1 MTGPFRSW
9 LTFAERTFGCA
20 EILARRLASWNS
32 DLPKHLRSSKQH
44 LLAVDLAFALASG
57 LVSFT
62 CSPAAADTIP
72 TNTIM
77 NAFVKVEPK
86 QIDLVVRIPLDLL
99 RGGLPFPRKGQQFDL
114 AACEPVIEL
123 ALQLLPNGFVLL
135 ENDSPLS
142 PTAAH
147 GRLSANSDRSFEN
160 YESAVAHI
168 DSAPDL
174 NEQIFVD
181 QADFD
186 LHLSYP
192 ISSPTSIFKIQSQ
205 LGADLGDATKLLV
218 RYLPLDGNSRAMIIS
233 GETEPV
239 PLNPNWYTAAA
250 SFIELGIEHILN
262 GTDHLLFLFCLVIPF
277 RSVRGLFSVIT
288 AFTLAHSVTLFA
300 STFHLAPKG
309 AWFPPFVET
318 AVAAS
323 IVYMAVEN
331 LIGPNL
337 RRRWLTAGM
346 FGLVHG
352 FGFAEVL
359 AEKLQ
364 FAGSYLLLSLFSFN
378 VGIEFGQMFVLA
390 VVLPILAFYRRFIPE
405 RLLVVILSAIGGL
418 MAGYWMINRIGLLR
432 QQDWPSV
439 DDLVSLALW
448 PALVLLVGGAVG
460 LATKLARRK
469 LASRE
474 RSPAEIRET
483 GGTIRQ
489 RRSALGV
496 ISLFRPTPHL

>member
-1 MTGPFRSW
+1 MTRPSPSW
-9 LTFAERTFGCA
+9 FAFAERAFGRA
-20 EILARRLASWNS
+20 EILARRLASCS
-32 DLPKHLRSSKQH
+32 FDLPMRLRASKQH
-44 LLAVDLAFALASG
+44 LLAVALVFGVAAGLASY
-57 LVSFT
+57 T

-86 QIDLVVRIPLDLL
+86 RIDLVVRIPLDLL
-99 RGGLPFPRKGQQFDL
+99 RGGLPFPQKGQHFDL
-114 AACEPVIEL
+114 AASEPVIEL
-123 ALQLLPNGFVLL
+123 ALQLLTNGFVLL
-135 ENDSPLS
+135 ENDSPLT
-142 PTAAH
+142 PINAH
-147 GRLSANSDRSFEN
+147 GRLSANADRSFEN
-160 YESAVAHI
+160 YESALAHV
-168 DSAPDL
+168 DGAPDL
-174 NEQIFVD
+174 NEQILID

-186 LHLSYP
+186 LHLTYP
-192 ISSPTSIFKIQSQ
+192 ISSPTSVFKIQSQ

-218 RYLPLDGNSRAMIIS
+218 RYFPLDGNSRAMIIS

-277 RSVRGLFSVIT
+277 RSMRGLFSVIT

-300 STFHLAPKG
+300 STFHLAPQG

-364 FAGSYLLLSLFSFN
+364 FAGSYLLLSLLSFN
-378 VGIEFGQMFVLA
+378 VGIEFGQIFVLA
-390 VVLPILAFYRRFIPE
+390 VVLPVLAFYRRFIPE
-405 RLLVVILSAIGGL
+405 RLLVIVLSATGGL
-418 MAGYWMINRIGLLR
+418 IAGSWMIDRIEVLR

-439 DDLVSLALW
+439 DDLISLARW
-448 PALVLLVGGAVG
+448 PALVFLVGGAVAFTVKRLKRKITYQARSRAT
-460 LATKLARRK
+460 LANPPL
-469 LASRE
+469 
-474 RSPAEIRET
+474 P
-483 GGTIRQ
+483 
-489 RRSALGV
+489 
-496 ISLFRPTPHL
+496 